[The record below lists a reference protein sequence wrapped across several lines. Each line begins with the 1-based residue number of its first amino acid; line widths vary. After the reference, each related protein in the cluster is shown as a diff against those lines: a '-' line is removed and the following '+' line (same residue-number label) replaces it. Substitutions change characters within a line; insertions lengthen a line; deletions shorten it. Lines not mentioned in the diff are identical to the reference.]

1 MKHYKVSKPLNNS
14 TVSKCMMKN
23 GLKFSSNNN
32 IRFKTLLLRSDLCG
46 YNDAYIVVKGTIT
59 IEGDDDHKHEIKRWR
74 LRIMLHLHHA
84 YQKSITHL

>member
-46 YNDAYIVVKGTIT
+46 YNDAYIVVKGTTT
-59 IEGDDDHKHEIKRWR
+59 IEGDDDHKHEIKR
-74 LRIMLHLHHA
+74 
-84 YQKSITHL
+84 